1 MALNA
6 KANPNYVA
14 KRINGK
20 FAPGWSGN
28 PSGSL
33 EATRRSFNKDFL
45 LALAADFKK
54 HGAAAIE
61 KVRKTQPAAYMK
73 ICALLVPRELQ
84 VEHSGGVKAMTD
96 EEIEHA
102 IEFIKAMIAHR
113 DAGAN
118 AKVIEGTIEPRRTRK
133 PRLQKPLAERV
144 FAQHERDMK
153 DKAQSEQDDTER

>member
-6 KANPNYVA
+6 NANPDYVP

-28 PSGSL
+28 PGGSL
-33 EATRRSFNKDFL
+33 EATRRSLNRDFL

-61 KVRKTQPAAYMK
+61 KVRKQQPAAYMK

-96 EEIEHA
+96 EQLERSIEI
-102 IEFIKAMIAHR
+102 IKEMIAQR
-113 DAGAN
+113 DAAAS
-118 AKVIEGTIEPRRTRK
+118 AKVIEGEVEVVQSLPAPASGGAK
-133 PRLQKPLAERV
+133 PPK
-144 FAQHERDMK
+144 
-153 DKAQSEQDDTER
+153 S